1 MISSFMKMIR
11 AAGANVGTA
20 FLSWKMWILQG
31 DRVKMKLQ
39 KRNLAAKNIEAVLEK
54 KRKRH
59 MRAVI
64 RPLAAG
70 VA

>member
-20 FLSWKMWILQG
+20 FLSWKMWVLQG
-31 DRVKMKLQ
+31 DRAKMKLQ

-59 MRAVI
+59 MRAVV